1 MSITKSRKDDSKLSE
16 YVQKGR
22 NEAEERLDAAREAT
36 NEFVDARAKDLGVA
50 LDRVSSALR
59 SASESIETAGQGL
72 GQKGEVAATRV
83 DRASKYLRKNE
94 PGVFLNDLE
103 EFSRRHMGWTIG
115 IAFVAGLLVAGVR
128 RR

>member
-1 MSITKSRKDDSKLSE
+1 MSITGSKRDPKLAE

-22 NEAEERLDAAREAT
+22 AEAQEKLEAARDVT
-36 NEFVDARAKDLGVA
+36 VDFVDSRAKDLGVA

-59 SASESIETAGQGL
+59 AASEAIETAGGDL
-72 GQKGEVAATRV
+72 GQKGTDAAARV

-94 PGVFLNDLE
+94 PGVFLHDLE
-103 EFSRRHMGWTIG
+103 EFSRRHMGWAMG
-115 IAFVAGLLVAGVR
+115 LAFLAGFVVSGMR